1 VGAALA
7 AVALVGCGGRDEPE
21 VGFTGADARRLAE
34 VAPVTPGWPAWP
46 DHPVKKQRSSRSLEE
61 TLATDPIFAEYHRR
75 TSELGGDLDAG
86 DSGNRWADE
95 NKLANLS
102 IGTFASAADAH
113 VDFDASNELALGYGE
128 QYGIVTKAEEVEG
141 LADEAWLLWAT
152 GNGNQVTYHWRRR
165 NLVGEVHIHCF
176 GSCPSDVDAA
186 TRAWAE
192 AIDHESLEDN

>member
-1 VGAALA
+1 
-7 AVALVGCGGRDEPE
+7 
-21 VGFTGADARRLAE
+21 
-34 VAPVTPGWPAWP
+34 
-46 DHPVKKQRSSRSLEE
+46 VKKQRSSRSLEE

-75 TSELGGDLDAG
+75 TSELGGDSDAG
-86 DSGNRWADE
+86 DSGNRWEDE

-152 GNGNQVTYHWRRR
+152 GNGSQVTYH
-165 NLVGEVHIHCF
+165 
-176 GSCPSDVDAA
+176 
-186 TRAWAE
+186 
-192 AIDHESLEDN
+192 